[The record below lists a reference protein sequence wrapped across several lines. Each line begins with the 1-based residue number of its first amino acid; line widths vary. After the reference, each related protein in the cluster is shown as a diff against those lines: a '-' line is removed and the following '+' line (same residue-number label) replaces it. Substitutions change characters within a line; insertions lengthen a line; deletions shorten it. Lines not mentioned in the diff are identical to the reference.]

1 MRDRSRKK
9 IMAGLIAVEILSQ
22 SIPVYLWRQ
31 NTYQVWGLD
40 Y

>member
-22 SIPVYLWRQ
+22 SIPCISMAAE
-31 NTYQVWGLD
+31 VWGLD